1 MSVSCGS
8 VSEVFFPYSFGTFFL
23 GGGGLPILLDFVCL
37 WIRQR
42 ATYLNLK

>member
-8 VSEVFFPYSFGTFFL
+8 VSEVFFPYSFGTFFF
-23 GGGGLPILLDFVCL
+23 GGGLPILLDFVCL